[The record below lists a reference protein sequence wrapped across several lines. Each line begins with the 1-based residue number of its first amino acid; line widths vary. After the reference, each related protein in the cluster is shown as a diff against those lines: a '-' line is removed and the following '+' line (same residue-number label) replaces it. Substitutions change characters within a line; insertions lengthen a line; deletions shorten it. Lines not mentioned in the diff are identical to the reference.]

1 MSITSLMHQ
10 IIAWFGWG
18 NGIGAL
24 AGISIILTAVAVIA
38 PVAVGILL
46 YGLERLQIALLQQV
60 NRDFAYFF
68 VNFVTFPGTFIH
80 EMAHLSF
87 AVITG
92 AEVHE
97 ICMFESGEGRLGH
110 ISYRARG
117 PWFVQMLQHSMTAMA
132 PTVVGLSLGFALLRA
147 IWAGGLP
154 VWAHIGLWY
163 LVISLVDHSTMSDAD
178 LALYFKGVWI
188 FVVPLFVFFMALG
201 YVA

>member
-1 MSITSLMHQ
+1 MTSLMHQ

-24 AGISIILTAVAVIA
+24 AGISIILTAVVVVA
-38 PVAVGILL
+38 PVAVGMLL
-46 YGLERLQIALLQQV
+46 YGLERLQIIV
-60 NRDFAYFF
+60 IGKFNRKFAYFF
-68 VNFVTFPGTFIH
+68 VSFVTFPGTFVH
-80 EMAHLSF
+80 EMAHLCF

-147 IWAGGLP
+147 IWAGGFP
-154 VWAHIGLWY
+154 VWAHVGLWY

-188 FVVPLFVFFMALG
+188 FVVPLFAFFMVLG

>member
-1 MSITSLMHQ
+1 MSIISLMQQ

-24 AGISIILTAVAVIA
+24 AGISIILTAVAVVA
-38 PVAVGILL
+38 PVAAGMLL
-46 YGLERLQIALLQQV
+46 YGLERLQIAFLKGID
-60 NRDFAYFF
+60 RDFAYFF
-68 VNFVTFPGTFIH
+68 VNFVTFPGTFVH

-97 ICMFESGEGRLGH
+97 ICMFESGAGRLGH
-110 ISYRARG
+110 ISYCARG
-117 PWFVQMLQHSMTAMA
+117 PKLIQMLQHAMTAMA
-132 PTVVGLSLGFALLRA
+132 PTVVGLTLGYILLRA

-178 LALYFKGVWI
+178 LALYFRGVWV
-188 FVVPLFVFFMALG
+188 FVLPLFAFFMVLG
-201 YVA
+201 YLA